1 MDKTAYTFAL
11 LTYNQEEFIVEC
23 LESIKY
29 QIINYGEGIEC
40 HLVISDD
47 CSPDNTVETIN
58 SWLESNRELFAYT
71 NVIAGET
78 NIGTVRNM
86 FRLLDNIKTPLY
98 KVLAGDDKFYTNNI
112 FELNEYISEPNT
124 LVFTPVLPFGD
135 YSDCQ
140 PVFADWF
147 KMISYCNTPK
157 KLKKL
162 INITNF
168 IHTPGVFQTQGIF
181 EEEGLRTY
189 SMQFFYLEDYA
200 RWLYILN
207 DKNTDY
213 KLKFVTKPYICYRVA
228 SGISTNKN
236 HPKYKKLQAEYDL
249 LKKIYDTKY
258 NKLPSLINPWRY
270 YLVWLRFIRNI
281 TNRKVCQE
289 IDAVYN
295 AYFEEDK
302 KSKA

>member
-1 MDKTAYTFAL
+1 
-11 LTYNQEEFIVEC
+11 
-23 LESIKY
+23 
-29 QIINYGEGIEC
+29 
-40 HLVISDD
+40 
-47 CSPDNTVETIN
+47 
-58 SWLESNRELFAYT
+58 
-71 NVIAGET
+71 
-78 NIGTVRNM
+78 
-86 FRLLDNIKTPLY
+86 
-98 KVLAGDDKFYTNNI
+98 
-112 FELNEYISEPNT
+112 
-124 LVFTPVLPFGD
+124 
-135 YSDCQ
+135 
-140 PVFADWF
+140 
-147 KMISYCNTPK
+147 
-157 KLKKL
+157 
-162 INITNF
+162 
-168 IHTPGVFQTQGIF
+168 
-181 EEEGLRTY
+181 
-189 SMQFFYLEDYA
+189 MQFFYLEDYA

-207 DKNTDY
+207 DKNADY